1 MGSMERKDVTA
12 AVGVLPRDTYD
23 GRTEWP
29 GLLRKVARECP
40 GFDRSPPGWRQE

>member
-1 MGSMERKDVTA
+1 MGSMERKDVAA
-12 AVGVLPRDTYD
+12 AVDVLPRDTYD

-29 GLLRKVARECP
+29 GLLRKVARERP